1 MPDHAALLRLLTW
14 LSPAFPTGGF
24 AYSHGLEWSV
34 EAGDVGSEADLTA
47 WTSDILR
54 HGALWSDAILL
65 RHAHRAEPA
74 ALPGLA
80 AQAAAL
86 APGKERRLETLAQ
99 GAAFLL
105 AAKAWPCAAF
115 ATWGDV
121 PLAYPLAV
129 GILAAAHGVC
139 EDDAALAF
147 LHAATAN
154 IISAAVRLIPLGQ
167 QAGLRVQ
174 AALEPVILA
183 IAAQSRSKSMDD
195 LGGACWRGD
204 IAAMRHETQHTR
216 LFRT

>member
-1 MPDHAALLRLLTW
+1 MPDNAALLRLLTW

-47 WTSDILR
+47 WAGDILR

-65 RHAHRAEPA
+65 RHAYRAGPS

-105 AAKAWPCAAF
+105 AAKPWPCSAF
-115 ATWGDV
+115 ATWGDA

-129 GILAAAHGVC
+129 GILAAAHHVG
-139 EDDAALAF
+139 EDNAALAY

-154 IISAAVRLIPLGQ
+154 VVSAAVRLIPLGQ

-174 AALEPVILA
+174 AALEPVILD
-183 IAAQSRSKSMDD
+183 IAARSRSQTLDD

>member
-1 MPDHAALLRLLTW
+1 MADPAALLRLLTW

-34 EAGDVGSEADLTA
+34 EAGDVASEADLTA
-47 WTSDILR
+47 WVGDILR

-65 RHAHRAEPA
+65 RHAHRAAPA

-80 AQAAAL
+80 ALAAAL

-105 AAKAWPCAAF
+105 AATAWPCAAF
-115 ATWGDV
+115 ATWGDA

-129 GILAAAHGVC
+129 GILSAAHHVG

-147 LHAATAN
+147 LHTATAN

-174 AALEPVILA
+174 AALEPVILD
-183 IAAQSRSKSMDD
+183 IAEQSRSKTLED